1 MQLLFFSPIPYT
13 QIRQR
18 PQQLVDEFVV
28 RGFSVLF
35 IEMSEW
41 KSFPAKC
48 SIPFF
53 RALGRS
59 IRYHLLA
66 IVGARSLRRRPGK
79 DALGE
84 RERKGGVRRLL
95 IPLGIPLNKT
105 SAALINA
112 LNRRVYRLFLD
123 SEIKPQLEADA
134 AAIVE
139 HPFWGSVLERND
151 FPRLCYDCIDD
162 FGVFIGANS
171 KEFYA
176 AAERSLLKNADVTF
190 VTAKELESRLRAVDP
205 NATIVRVPNAVPR
218 SWLGDPSPAQEFPH
232 PVVGYVGYLGPW
244 IDFQLLEAV
253 IRKMPEVHF
262 VFAGPVDDRIGFGS
276 IAELPNVRWLGVVPY
291 TSVPGLIK
299 GLDVCM
305 IPFRQGEI
313 ARTTNPVKVYEYFAM
328 GKPVV
333 STPIRELEEF
343 RTGGILY
350 WAEDASGFLASI
362 RDALTE
368 TDQALPAKRRA
379 IAEQNSW
386 HARVDLM
393 LQHMRP
399 SR

>member
-1 MQLLFFSPIPYT
+1 MQLIFFSPIPYT

-18 PQQLVDEFVV
+18 PQQLVDEFVA
-28 RGFSVLF
+28 RGFNVVF

-41 KSFPAKC
+41 RSFPAKC
-48 SIPFF
+48 SIPFI

-59 IRYHLLA
+59 IRYHLQA
-66 IVGARSLRRRPGK
+66 IVGAQSLQRRRGK
-79 DALGE
+79 GAVAE
-84 RERKGGVRRLL
+84 RAREAGVRRLQ
-95 IPLGIPLNKT
+95 IPLGIPLNKS
-105 SAALINA
+105 SAHLINA
-112 LNRRVYRLFLD
+112 LNRRVYRLFLE
-123 SEIKPQLEADA
+123 SEIKPQLDADA

-151 FPRLCYDCIDD
+151 FARLCYDCIDD
-162 FGVFIGANS
+162 FSVFIGANS

-190 VTAKELESRLRAVDP
+190 VTANALESRLRAVDP
-205 NATIVRVPNAVPR
+205 DATIVRVPNAVPR
-218 SWLGDPSPAQEFPH
+218 SWLGDRSPAQEFPH

-244 IDFQLLEAV
+244 IDFELLEAV
-253 IRKMPEVHF
+253 IRKMPDVHF
-262 VFAGPVDDRIGFGS
+262 VFAGPIDDRIGFSS
-276 IAELPNVRWLGVVPY
+276 ISELPNVRSLGVVPY
-291 TSVPGLIK
+291 ATVPGLIR
-299 GLDVCM
+299 GLDICM

-313 ARTTNPVKVYEYFAM
+313 ARTTNPVKIYEYFAM

-350 WAEDASGFLASI
+350 WAEDASGFLAAI
-362 RDALTE
+362 RDALAE
-368 TDQALPAKRRA
+368 TDQALPAKRHA

-386 HARVDLM
+386 HARVDVM